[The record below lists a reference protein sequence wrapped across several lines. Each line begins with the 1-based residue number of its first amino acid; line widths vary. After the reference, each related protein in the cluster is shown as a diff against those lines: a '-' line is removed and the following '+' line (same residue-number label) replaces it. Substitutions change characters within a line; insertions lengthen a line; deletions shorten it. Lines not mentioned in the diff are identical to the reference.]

1 MKSSGNILPVA
12 LGKYLLTMRWLMLL
26 CTVQLE
32 THKIVKF
39 LKQGLRDF
47 VIFQMSKLKLREAG

>member
-1 MKSSGNILPVA
+1 
-12 LGKYLLTMRWLMLL
+12 MLL

-39 LKQGLRDF
+39 FKQGLRDF
-47 VIFQMSKLKLREAG
+47 VIFQMSKSKLREAG